1 MGETQS
7 FIEIVDNLITSR
19 KARLPVFNT
28 NAARIQQEIG
38 KEEPDLRQIEKL
50 IVSDQALTAEVLR
63 FSNSSF
69 YKGLTQVATVRNAIV
84 RLGVNEVS
92 NIVMTVTHESQ
103 FRSKDPF
110 LHSVMRKLYLHALGT
125 AVAAHWLCRH
135 CGLHGIAHEA
145 FFAGLLHD
153 VGKLFILT
161 VIDDLMHSGR
171 HAINPSTALLME
183 AMDHLHTGH
192 GHTLMRHW
200 NLPEKYAEVARH
212 HHDEALDSE
221 NYLALTVRLANKTC
235 NKMGI
240 GLRQD
245 SGMVLM
251 ATPEA
256 NELHLSEV
264 DIAKMEILLEDTQ
277 ALGIKN

>member
-1 MGETQS
+1 MGEAQS
-7 FIEIVDNLITSR
+7 FIEIVDNRITSSQ
-19 KARLPVFNT
+19 ARLPVFNAS
-28 NAARIQQEIG
+28 AARIQQEVR

-69 YKGLTQVATVRNAIV
+69 YKGLTQVTTVRNAIV
-84 RLGVNEVS
+84 RLGVNEVA

-110 LHSVMRKLYLHALGT
+110 FHGVLRKLYRHAMGT
-125 AVAAHWLCRH
+125 AVASHWLCRH
-135 CGLHGIAHEA
+135 CGLHGIASEA
-145 FFAGLLHD
+145 YFAGLLHD

-161 VIDDLMHSGR
+161 VIEDLVHSEKS
-171 HAINPSTALLME
+171 AINPSNALLME

-192 GHTLMRHW
+192 GYTLMKHW
-200 NLPEKYAEVARH
+200 NLPERYAEVARDH
-212 HHDEALDSE
+212 HAEALNSE

-245 SGMVLM
+245 AGLVLV

-256 NELHLSEV
+256 NELHMSEV
-264 DIAKMEILLEDTQ
+264 DIAKMQILLEDTQ
-277 ALGIKN
+277 ALGVKN